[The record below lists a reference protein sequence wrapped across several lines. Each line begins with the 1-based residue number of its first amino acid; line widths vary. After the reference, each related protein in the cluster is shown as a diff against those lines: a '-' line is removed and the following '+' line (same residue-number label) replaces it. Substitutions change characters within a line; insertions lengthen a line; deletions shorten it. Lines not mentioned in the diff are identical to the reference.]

1 MTRPVPQY
9 WSVSTDVRD
18 SRPIASSRPTA
29 ATATFITASLV
40 STKCWLTGL
49 RGRNDWLTELYN
61 PGAVE
66 GSREMSSMKRLVLDI
81 LKPNEIENATFAR
94 TLADLDGVEG
104 TNVSLLESDKEVQN
118 LKITIEGEAIDE
130 AAVADAVEN
139 LGGTI
144 HSVDEVVCG
153 ERLVEESSTHQ
164 D

>member
-1 MTRPVPQY
+1 
-9 WSVSTDVRD
+9 
-18 SRPIASSRPTA
+18 
-29 ATATFITASLV
+29 
-40 STKCWLTGL
+40 
-49 RGRNDWLTELYN
+49 
-61 PGAVE
+61 
-66 GSREMSSMKRLVLDI
+66 MSSMKRLVLDI

-130 AAVADAVEN
+130 TAVADAVEN